1 MEVRHRPNEAD
12 AARHRGLHQWTFQL
26 RGRQFWS
33 RRTEE
38 DLKKAV
44 SFFEKALDIDPNY
57 ARAYVGLAD
66 SYAALALLEF
76 MPPIEAYPKAREA
89 VRKALALNAGLAA
102 AHTSLG
108 LIKFQYDWDWKG
120 AEEEFRESIS
130 NNFNYAPAHH
140 FFADYLKAM
149 GRFEEALAEIEKA
162 RELDAK
168 MEESMKGLRP
178 DVLGSV
184 TAVHPE
190 NGRYTTA
197 IYFTSEAEARVK
209 EKEMENSEEFQKSMQ
224 EWQAISD
231 GEPVFYDLTEPW
243 FSTR

>member
-1 MEVRHRPNEAD
+1 MFVQVIQGKAKDPA
-12 AARHRGLHQWTFQL
+12 G
-26 RGRQFWS
+26 
-33 RRTEE
+33 
-38 DLKKAV
+38 LKKQWERWDQELKPASIGYLGGTAGV
-44 SFFEKALDIDPNY
+44 TDDGRFI
-57 ARAYVGLAD
+57 
-66 SYAALALLEF
+66 ALA
-76 MPPIEAYPKAREA
+76 
-89 VRKALALNAGLAA
+89 
-102 AHTSLG
+102 
-108 LIKFQYDWDWKG
+108 
-120 AEEEFRESIS
+120 
-130 NNFNYAPAHH
+130 
-140 FFADYLKAM
+140 
-149 GRFEEALAEIEKA
+149 RFESQEAAQQNSDSPEQTKWWEETSQYLEDPLFHDCTEVTLANGGGSDEAGFVQVMQGKTTDIAKA
-162 RELDAK
+162 RELDSK
-168 MEESMKGLRP
+168 MEESMKELRP